1 MRYREYSSAEDLL
14 AAYKAVQDRFFPKQ
28 KQATLRPRRNP
39 EPAVVKPVA
48 KPPMVV
54 PDAGDVSALRRDVEA
69 AREALAGLTGT
80 TEAELRAGESDYL
93 ARRGSLLRRAKDLGV
108 ELDMPDIA
116 CPASR
121 LSKRSTLEPLRR
133 AVTGVTGL
141 TMADIQ
147 GQARTKAIVKARYIY
162 LFLLRHF
169 TTKSLPAMGREVGG
183 RDHTSVLHGICR
195 IETMLI
201 EGLATPPQDGTPE
214 AWARA
219 LWNGELRN
227 RSGTTRR
234 QRDESS
240 HV

>member
-1 MRYREYSSAEDLL
+1 MGYREYASAAEML
-14 AAYKAVQDRFFPKQ
+14 ASYKGVQDRFFPKQ
-28 KQATLRPRRNP
+28 KQATLRPRRTP
-39 EPAVVKPVA
+39 EPAVVEPLA
-48 KPPMVV
+48 KPPTVIA
-54 PDAGDVSALRRDVEA
+54 DSGDVSALQRDVEA

-80 TEAELRAGESDYL
+80 AEAELRAGESAYL
-93 ARRGSLLRRAKDLGV
+93 AHRGSLLRRAKDLGV

-121 LSKRSTLEPLRR
+121 QSKRSTLEPLRL
-133 AVTGVTGL
+133 AVTGVTGI

-147 GQARTKAIVKARYIY
+147 GQARTRAIVKARYIY

-183 RDHTSVLHGICR
+183 RDHTSVLHGLWR

-214 AWARA
+214 AWAHA